1 MFRRKRR
8 GLLQMLSS
16 RLAGID
22 GPPWGLVHRVLTTTK
37 VDLTTP
43 AALQP
48 QNFVVTK
55 TKGMKIVITGSLGNI
70 SRPLAQS
77 LVQKGHGVS
86 VISSK
91 VEKKAEIEALGA
103 VAAIGSI
110 EDIQFLTATFK
121 GADVVYCMVPP
132 SYFYTGVEPI
142 AYYRQIGASY
152 VQAIRA
158 SGVKRAI
165 LLSSFGA
172 ELTKG
177 TGFILGSH
185 YVENMFN
192 ELSDVDI
199 VTMRPT
205 SFFYNLLGFID
216 VIKHTGSIVSNYGGN
231 DRIPFVAPV
240 DIASAIVE
248 EIEAAPTHRK
258 IRYVSSEELTGNEV
272 ARVLGEAIGKPDLQ
286 WHVISDEAARE
297 GMTAAGLPP
306 MIVSNL
312 VELNASMH
320 SGELAKGYER
330 NRPEKFGPTKL
341 KDFARVFTSAYDQKK

>member
-1 MFRRKRR
+1 
-8 GLLQMLSS
+8 
-16 RLAGID
+16 
-22 GPPWGLVHRVLTTTK
+22 
-37 VDLTTP
+37 
-43 AALQP
+43 
-48 QNFVVTK
+48 
-55 TKGMKIVITGSLGNI
+55 MKIVITGSLGHI
-70 SRPLAQS
+70 GRPLTQF
-77 LVQKGHGVS
+77 LLQKGHAVV

-91 VEKKAEIEALGA
+91 EAKRGEIEGLGA
-103 VAAIGSI
+103 SAAIGSV
-110 EDIQFLTATFK
+110 EDTAFLESVFS

-132 SYFYTGVEPI
+132 SYFYTGAEPI

-205 SFFYNLLGFID
+205 SFYYNLLGFIN
-216 VIKHTGSIVSNYGGN
+216 VIKHTGAIISNYGGN

-248 EIEAAPTHRK
+248 EIESPFPHRR
-258 IRYVSSEELTGNEV
+258 IRYVVSEELTGNEV
-272 ARVLGEAIGKPDLQ
+272 AQVLGAAIGKPDME
-286 WHVISDEAARE
+286 WHVISDEEARK
-297 GMTAAGLPP
+297 GMETAGLPP
-306 MIVSNL
+306 LIVANL
-312 VELNASMH
+312 VELNAALH
-320 SGELAKGYER
+320 SGELAKDYER

-341 KDFARVFTSAYDQKK
+341 KDFASVFAAAYDQKK